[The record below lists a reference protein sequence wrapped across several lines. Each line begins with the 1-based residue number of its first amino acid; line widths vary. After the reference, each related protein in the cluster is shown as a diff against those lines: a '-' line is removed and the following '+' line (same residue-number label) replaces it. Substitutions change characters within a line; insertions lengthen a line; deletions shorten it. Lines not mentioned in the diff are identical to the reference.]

1 MQLRMRSAHPF
12 GRRAA
17 PPGYPASGPP
27 RWYHLPAVHP
37 GGGHRLRFP
46 TPAVPSSRVRSSWP
60 PGVPPDRLGG
70 SAGQHHGSLAR
81 DSGGVWSGSDLY
93 LHRSGDLRAIPLAD
107 ALPGRSAGEFRLEPP
122 VSLWLTE
129 HHRGRIQL
137 LRRPGSN
144 RPRFKQRRVE
154 DRYGARYR
162 TQRPDRGVGNQPCQ
176 RLSSTAHDRLSSV
189 PAIAAPG
196 LWLSTT
202 GVQKRCVL
210 PEAAGWRFDPGPTG
224 LSPWP

>member
-1 MQLRMRSAHPF
+1 MPKHSAGSRTVVGHCGLCSSACAVRIHLEGERLRRVTPHPGHPDGITCRRSTRAEDIVYASQRLLYPQAGF
-12 GRRAA
+12 GPRGRR
-17 PPGYPASGPP
+17 
-27 RWYHLPAVHP
+27 
-37 GGGHRLRFP
+37 
-46 TPAVPSSRVRSSWP
+46 
-60 PGVPPDRLGG
+60 
-70 SAGQHHGSLAR
+70 
-81 DSGGVWSGSDLY
+81 
-93 LHRSGDLRAIPLAD
+93 
-107 ALPGRSAGEFRLEPP
+107 EFRLEPP

-129 HHRGRIQL
+129 HNRGRIQL